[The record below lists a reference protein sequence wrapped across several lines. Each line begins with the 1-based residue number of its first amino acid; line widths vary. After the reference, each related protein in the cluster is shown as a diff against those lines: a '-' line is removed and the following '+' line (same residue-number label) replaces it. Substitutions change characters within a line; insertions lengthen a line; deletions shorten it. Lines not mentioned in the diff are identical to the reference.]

1 MSASGGAAGVLL
13 VVAGIWLLLQTLVG
27 DLPSRIVKLGQPAP
41 GTNLGTLP
49 GAGINAGGTK
59 TGTQLAP
66 SGQNAIRS
74 QLGLPPVGGG

>member
-1 MSASGGAAGVLL
+1 MSASGAAAGVLL

-41 GTNLGTLP
+41 GTNLGTL
-49 GAGINAGGTK
+49 GGSGINAGGTK
-59 TGTQLAP
+59 TGTQP
-66 SGQNAIRS
+66 SPSAQNKVRA